1 MFARELVVLGSMA
14 VLLFFWLIP
23 ISTLA
28 GLLSYK
34 EIKKAWPALARIIDA
49 NPQIAVIVQNSLPS
63 VAVIS
68 LNACLPFIL
77 EGKRRQSSVTRQLTK
92 SVAAFTYMQ
101 GYRARSWIEYSLL
114 KKYVAYIFHHITSHA
129 HDSCRY
135 FLFLLVNVVFI
146 FLFVSTYWQLV
157 RDLANS
163 PAKIPEKL
171 AAALQQ
177 GNAR

>member
-1 MFARELVVLGSMA
+1 MVREIVVLIAMI
-14 VLLFFWLIP
+14 LLFLFWFIP
-23 ISTLA
+23 VTALA

-34 EIKKAWPALARIIDA
+34 EIKKTWPALARLLDE
-49 NPQIAVIVQNSLPS
+49 NPQIRAIVQNSLPS
-63 VAVIS
+63 VAIIS

-77 EGKRRQSSVTRQLTK
+77 EGVYRLLIIDFDHLMSSFTALTY
-92 SVAAFTYMQ
+92 VQ

-114 KKYVAYIFHHITSHA
+114 KKCALCFCRCIAITQQLH
-129 HDSCRY
+129 RY
-135 FLFLLVNVVFI
+135 FLYLLVNVVFI
-146 FLFVSTYWQLV
+146 FLFASTYWQLV